1 MPIEKLAKN
10 VFDTETRLSSVG
22 SQPIKVIVDVVVYV
36 DIVVVVVV
44 FIVNVVVTDQI
55 IFSCSQ

>member
-22 SQPIKVIVDVVVYV
+22 AQPIKVIVDVGVYV
-36 DIVVVVVV
+36 DIVVFIVIVFVVVV
-44 FIVNVVVTDQI
+44 D
-55 IFSCSQ
+55 

>member
-36 DIVVVVVV
+36 DIVVVVVMA
-44 FIVNVVVTDQI
+44 VVDSRNLPLK
-55 IFSCSQ
+55 FG